1 MIGAIIQAW
10 YFEDIVRLSGYRNV
24 VSTNYPP
31 TALIHDGASDEKVT
45 TDGVPAY
52 YISQSGLSLKYEE
65 RAQQVLEKLH
75 ALGDWAAGEIVE
87 RHRRD
92 QERHDSGYYKLKPRL
107 TVPQMLVRRF
117 VKRNP
122 GSSLVSI
129 SAGTSMPVTV
139 LRVIVDDLCRDGIL
153 VKSAKRDANY
163 SLSAAEL
170 ARYQAFQD

>member
-10 YFEDIVRLSGYRNV
+10 HFEDVVRLSGYGNV

-31 TALIHDGASDEKVT
+31 TALIHDGASDEKLT
-45 TDGVPAY
+45 TDGVATY
-52 YISQSGLSLKYEE
+52 YISQSGLFLQDEE
-65 RAQQVLEKLH
+65 RAQQLLERLYE
-75 ALGDWAAGEIVE
+75 LGDWAAGEIVE

-92 QERHDSGYYKLKPRL
+92 QERHGSDYNKLKPSL

-129 SAGTSMPVTV
+129 SVGTSMPVTV
-139 LRVIVDDLCRDGIL
+139 LREIVDDLCRDGIL
-153 VKSAKRDANY
+153 VMSAESDPTYR
-163 SLSAAEL
+163 LSATEL
-170 ARYQAFQD
+170 ARYKAFQD